1 MKRRIAFRMPA
12 PFLAP
17 ALPAGI
23 FGVSNGFRFLVL
35 GRGKNRQPYSGS
47 KSRVNDVHQ
56 LSADLNECI
65 AIGYE
70 ES

>member
-1 MKRRIAFRMPA
+1 AQRGGRPSGPGEMRRCAFHMKRRIAFRMPA

-35 GRGKNRQPYSGS
+35 GRGKNR
-47 KSRVNDVHQ
+47 
-56 LSADLNECI
+56 
-65 AIGYE
+65 
-70 ES
+70 